1 MELECQATIE
11 QQDEEDAWVH
21 WSLVPRDGGPPVAEG
36 RVRYELE
43 TVHFYW
49 QDGRP
54 PAEHEFLVR
63 TTIDRAIRGRSASTR
78 G

>member
-1 MELECQATIE
+1 MECRATIE
-11 QQDEEDAWVH
+11 RQDEEEVWVH
-21 WSLVPRDGGPPVAEG
+21 WSLTLPGGGPVAAEG

-43 TVHFYW
+43 TVHFHW

-63 TTIDRAIRGRSASTR
+63 TTIDRLIRGRSRSDA
-78 G
+78 